1 MNPGLPEKIAINS
14 KSVKMPTVRLELT
27 PLGFK
32 REHSTDAPWR
42 HIIDGLKIS

>member
-14 KSVKMPTVRLELT
+14 KSVKMPPVRLELT

-32 REHSTDAPWR
+32 REHSTDAPQR
-42 HIIDGLKIS
+42 HIKGVVKIS